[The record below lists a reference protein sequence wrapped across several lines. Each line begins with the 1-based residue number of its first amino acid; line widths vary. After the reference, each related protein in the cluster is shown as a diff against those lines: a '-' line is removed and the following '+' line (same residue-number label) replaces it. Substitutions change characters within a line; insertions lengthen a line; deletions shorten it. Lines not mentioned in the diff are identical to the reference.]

1 MTRGNKR
8 MPYLYQPHNMENT
21 MKLRQE
27 QKQNIELMLDDVE
40 GLVKEI
46 TNPNYDSLNLQ
57 NDLAVLKIMLGHI
70 RKELME

>member
-1 MTRGNKR
+1 
-8 MPYLYQPHNMENT
+8 

-40 GLVKEI
+40 GLVEEI
-46 TNPNYDSLNLQ
+46 TNPNYDRLNLPK
-57 NDLAVLKIMLGHI
+57 DLSVLKIMLEHI

>member
-1 MTRGNKR
+1 
-8 MPYLYQPHNMENT
+8 MENT

-40 GLVKEI
+40 GLVEEI
-46 TNPNYDSLNLQ
+46 TNPNYDRLNLPK
-57 NDLAVLKIMLGHI
+57 DLSVLKIMLEHI

>member
-1 MTRGNKR
+1 
-8 MPYLYQPHNMENT
+8 

-57 NDLAVLKIMLGHI
+57 NDLVLLKLMLEHI
-70 RKELME
+70 RKELIE

>member
-1 MTRGNKR
+1 
-8 MPYLYQPHNMENT
+8 MENT

>member
-27 QKQNIELMLDDVE
+27 QKQDIELMLDDIE
-40 GLVKEI
+40 GLVEEI
-46 TNPNYDSLNLQ
+46 TNPNYNRLNLQ
-57 NDLAVLKIMLGHI
+57 SDLALLKIMFEHI
-70 RKELME
+70 KKELIG

>member
-1 MTRGNKR
+1 
-8 MPYLYQPHNMENT
+8 
-21 MKLRQE
+21 MKLRPK

-46 TNPNYDSLNLQ
+46 TNPNYDRLNLQ
-57 NDLAVLKIMLGHI
+57 NDLVLLKLMLGHI